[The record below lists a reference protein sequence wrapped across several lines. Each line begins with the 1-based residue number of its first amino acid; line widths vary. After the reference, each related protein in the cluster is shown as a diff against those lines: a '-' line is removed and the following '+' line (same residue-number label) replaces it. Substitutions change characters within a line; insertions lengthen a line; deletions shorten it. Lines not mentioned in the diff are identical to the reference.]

1 MKTMIKKLKG
11 YLHRKWF
18 DKNYEDKFS
27 KVKVELDIYYAM
39 ELATILMS
47 IDEKKLHTDY
57 QYSIKH
63 FIAQLAKS
71 ITEEQIE
78 DVHGKNALNEL
89 IRDVN
94 SSAN

>member
-1 MKTMIKKLKG
+1 MIKKLKG

-27 KVKVELDIYYAM
+27 KVTVELDIYYAM

-47 IDEKKLHTDY
+47 IDVKKIHNDY
-57 QYSIKH
+57 KESISH
-63 FIAQLAKS
+63 YLAQLSKS
-71 ITEEQIE
+71 ITDEQIE